1 LTTQVACPICNG
13 PALEESRFCKRH
25 HRAHEQLQSAFGKWK
40 SAYGEQLDKKIFFER
55 VLQLPDTGQ
64 KVKEVIQFLLEKEPS

>member
-1 LTTQVACPICNG
+1 M
-13 PALEESRFCKRH
+13 KRGF
-25 HRAHEQLQSAFGKWK
+25 EKWK

-64 KVKEVIQFLLEKEPS
+64 KVREVIHFFLEKEPS

>member
-1 LTTQVACPICNG
+1 M
-13 PALEESRFCKRH
+13 E
-25 HRAHEQLQSAFGKWK
+25 SAFEKWK

-64 KVKEVIQFLLEKEPS
+64 KVTEVIRFLLEKEPS